1 MDIKPNVENYAL
13 HLKNSCTDKEIHDLV
28 GSIYADVDIMKA
40 WNLTVEEYFTAIEI
54 VYFAPQELKTLVH

>member
-1 MDIKPNVENYAL
+1 M
-13 HLKNSCTDKEIHDLV
+13 T
-28 GSIYADVDIMKA
+28 A

>member
-13 HLKNSCTDKEIHDLV
+13 HLKNTCTDKEIHDLV
-28 GSIYADVDIMKA
+28 GSIYADEDIMQA
-40 WNLTVEEYFTAIEI
+40 WNLSVEEYFTAIEI